1 MGNII
6 ILMNLHYELKSKDAI
21 VAMSLDFLTYLW
33 ERSNSEFF
41 ILFIN
46 IIITALNGLLR
57 TLLNVPYQNQIN
69 NTEQF
74 ND

>member
-21 VAMSLDFLTYLW
+21 VAISLDFLTCLW